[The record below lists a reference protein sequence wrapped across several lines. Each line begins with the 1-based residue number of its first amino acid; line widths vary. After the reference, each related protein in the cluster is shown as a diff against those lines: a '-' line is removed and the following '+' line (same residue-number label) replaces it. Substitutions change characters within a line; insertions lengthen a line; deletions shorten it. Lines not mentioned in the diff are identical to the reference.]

1 MKRVLTML
9 VLAIGM
15 LLAACGGAGT
25 SPGTTLEPLSPATSP
40 EASPD
45 TMSPEASPS

>member
-1 MKRVLTML
+1 MKRVLTTL
-9 VLAIGM
+9 VLAFSV
-15 LLAACGGAGT
+15 LLAACGGSGG
-25 SPGTTLEPLSPATSP
+25 SPGATVEPVSP